1 MKIAVV
7 LSQGIHYFYY
17 DRVVRRLHAAG
28 HEVRIV
34 CPANFSEDGNKSGRA
49 LMKLLKEVNVALE
62 DALPRRS
69 RAYFASQ
76 IRGLL
81 DYSVFIRPEH
91 PTPHLAEH
99 WVGKQLSARVLGL
112 AQTTPFRTVLRSRAA
127 RKVLRFLEQLLQPE
141 AQITAW
147 LREFQPQVVF
157 ASPFLFTSDIEIE
170 YVKAAQALGIPAI
183 ASLLSWDN
191 LTSKGT
197 YQIQPDWLFLWNQ
210 TLMEEAVQ
218 IHDVEPRR
226 IFISGAPVYDPWFD
240 LSPSMD
246 RASFCAHAGLDPLKP
261 YILYLC
267 SSKSISDKEAELIHM
282 LAAQFE
288 TIEERIRPSILIR
301 PHPFKDMDAASLE
314 SKWVSIF
321 PKGGQ
326 RPDTDEARSTYY
338 DTLYHSAAVI
348 GVNTT
353 GFLESAILDK
363 PCLTVVTPQTSR
375 GQEMRAHFKH
385 LMNAGYIETARD
397 FPELAR
403 QIMEILSGVDASRE
417 NRAKF
422 VRDFI
427 RPHGIGVPAAEVM
440 AGAILAVAQ
449 GREPSAWRESLHT

>member
-1 MKIAVV
+1 
-7 LSQGIHYFYY
+7 
-17 DRVVRRLHAAG
+17 
-28 HEVRIV
+28 
-34 CPANFSEDGNKSGRA
+34 
-49 LMKLLKEVNVALE
+49 
-62 DALPRRS
+62 
-69 RAYFASQ
+69 
-76 IRGLL
+76 
-81 DYSVFIRPEH
+81 
-91 PTPHLAEH
+91 
-99 WVGKQLSARVLGL
+99 
-112 AQTTPFRTVLRSRAA
+112 
-127 RKVLRFLEQLLQPE
+127 
-141 AQITAW
+141 
-147 LREFQPQVVF
+147 
-157 ASPFLFTSDIEIE
+157 
-170 YVKAAQALGIPAI
+170 
-183 ASLLSWDN
+183 
-191 LTSKGT
+191 
-197 YQIQPDWLFLWNQ
+197 
-210 TLMEEAVQ
+210 
-218 IHDVEPRR
+218 
-226 IFISGAPVYDPWFD
+226 
-240 LSPSMD
+240 
-246 RASFCAHAGLDPLKP
+246 
-261 YILYLC
+261 
-267 SSKSISDKEAELIHM
+267 M